1 LKTYA
6 SLLAASL
13 SFLIVTGCEGGGD
26 PVEQAV
32 REASA
37 ARHAETVRDGE
48 VSGPVAAAAPR
59 SSSDEA
65 YVAQMTTHHEVAIV
79 QSRQILASSNDPEVR
94 GLAQTTI
101 EASTVQLNHMRALQ
115 PVAAN

>member
-1 LKTYA
+1 M
-6 SLLAASL
+6 SVLL
-13 SFLIVTGCEGGGD
+13 VGGCEGGGD

-48 VSGPVAAAAPR
+48 VSGPLAPAAPR

-65 YVAQMTTHHEVAIV
+65 YIAQMTTHHETAIA
-79 QSRQILASSNDPEVR
+79 QSRQILATSNDPQVR
-94 GLAQTTI
+94 RLAQTTI
-101 EASTVQLNHMRALQ
+101 EASSIQLNQMRVLQ
-115 PVAAN
+115 AAAAN

>member
-1 LKTYA
+1 M
-6 SLLAASL
+6 SVLLL
-13 SFLIVTGCEGGGD
+13 GGCEGGGD

-48 VSGPVAAAAPR
+48 VSGPVAPAAPR

-65 YVAQMTTHHEVAIV
+65 YIAQMTAHHETAIA
-79 QSRQILASSNDPEVR
+79 QSREILASSNDPQVR
-94 GLAQTTI
+94 RLAQTTI
-101 EASTVQLNHMRALQ
+101 EASTIQLNQMRALQ
-115 PVAAN
+115 AVAAN

>member
-1 LKTYA
+1 MRSSI
-6 SLLAASL
+6 SLALAMSVL
-13 SFLIVTGCEGGGD
+13 LLGGCEGGGD

-48 VSGPVAAAAPR
+48 VSGPLAPAAPR
-59 SSSDEA
+59 SSADKA
-65 YVAQMTTHHEVAIV
+65 YIAQMTTHHETAIT
-79 QSRQILASSNDPEVR
+79 QSRQILATSNDPQVR
-94 GLAQTTI
+94 RLAQATV
-101 EASTVQLNHMRALQ
+101 EASSIQLNQMRALQ

>member
-1 LKTYA
+1 M
-6 SLLAASL
+6 LLG
-13 SFLIVTGCEGGGD
+13 GCEGGGD

-48 VSGPVAAAAPR
+48 VSGPVAPATPR

-65 YVAQMTTHHEVAIV
+65 YIAQMTTHHETAIPR
-79 QSRQILASSNDPEVR
+79 SRQILATSNDPEVR
-94 GLAQTTI
+94 RLAQVTI
-101 EASTVQLNHMRALQ
+101 EAATVQLNQMRAMQ
-115 PVAAN
+115 PAAAN